1 MRRCGAAVVA
11 AAALLQCVVRISGLS
26 APPAPPP
33 DKPRPNP
40 DEPRPPRGRAFRN
53 WESWDSAVNVA
64 FRPWDDAAQLL
75 TSSDRRRAFDPK
87 PRRTDVE
94 GGRWWTRL
102 SQTIFPVERAD
113 DGLLVGDTWAELR
126 NSLEDDDV
134 RESADRATRLLTDW
148 ASQGGAARQLAVNK
162 GARVASYVSRTP
174 FGTDAAVVAA
184 ALLCDAHEE
193 ECGEYRGPA
202 TLPYEAIVDALGA
215 ETADLSRDL
224 ANLAHLCKLQRAR
237 WGAGTM
243 WGDPRRGL
251 ITGFGDQ
258 DDALLRSCR
267 LPRSHAQNLQE
278 MLVAVAGDF
287 RSLPLLLARHLEALH
302 EECAERRD
310 AEEARRLE
318 RLAGGTVEELGDAPS
333 SLARDAL
340 DVLAP
345 LADRFGLNQLK
356 TDLEDAAFERL
367 APRARRRICD
377 ALESQRSE
385 RDVVLE
391 DVTRRL
397 KRNLYEDDVV
407 MNGVSSLRVYAREK
421 APFSIWRKQRRLGAS
436 NGEVRMPPDV
446 VACRVVL
453 DPLDQKDD
461 TALCYHVLDRVRRV
475 WRSNEN
481 RTKDY
486 IASPKLNGYR
496 SLHATAK
503 TRLHGAVY
511 DFEVQIRTRDMHL
524 VAEFGSAA
532 HSLYIDGNS
541 ERMVPSFSPGNETRT
556 SRLGAKAG
564 RALGDALRS
573 ERVFVVAEGGRVL
586 TLGSSAK
593 TCEARGAL
601 LEDLR
606 RDEASEFDVNGPVE
620 VNGRRPDWIESL
632 DTPLNNGDEVRWAPP
647 AEIRPRQWPG
657 EV

>member
-1 MRRCGAAVVA
+1 MRRPAFASWA
-11 AAALLQCVVRISGLS
+11 AAALILSVAKVAGLS

-33 DKPRPNP
+33 DKPKPNP
-40 DEPRPPRGRAFRN
+40 ADEPRAPRRLSGN

-75 TSSDRRRAFDPK
+75 TSVERRRAFDPK
-87 PRRTDVE
+87 PRRQDVE

-148 ASQGGAARQLAVNK
+148 ASEGSAARQLAVNK
-162 GARVASYVSRTP
+162 GASVASYVSRTP

-193 ECGEYRGPA
+193 TYGEYRGPA
-202 TLPYEAIVDALGA
+202 TLPYEAIVEALGA

-367 APRARRRICD
+367 APKARRRICD

-436 NGEVRMPPDV
+436 NGEVKMPPDV

-453 DPLDQKDD
+453 DPLDKKDD
-461 TALCYHVLDRVRRV
+461 SALCYHVLDRVRKV

-486 IASPKLNGYR
+486 IAHPKLNGYR

-532 HSLYIDGNS
+532 HSLYIDGS
-541 ERMVPSFSPGNETRT
+541 SDRMVPSFSPGNETRT

-606 RDEASEFDVNGPVE
+606 RDEAEMQIEGPVE

-647 AEIRPRQWPG
+647 AEIRPRRWPG
-657 EV
+657 V

>member
-1 MRRCGAAVVA
+1 M
-11 AAALLQCVVRISGLS
+11 
-26 APPAPPP
+26 
-33 DKPRPNP
+33 
-40 DEPRPPRGRAFRN
+40 
-53 WESWDSAVNVA
+53 
-64 FRPWDDAAQLL
+64 
-75 TSSDRRRAFDPK
+75 
-87 PRRTDVE
+87 
-94 GGRWWTRL
+94 
-102 SQTIFPVERAD
+102 
-113 DGLLVGDTWAELR
+113 
-126 NSLEDDDV
+126 
-134 RESADRATRLLTDW
+134 
-148 ASQGGAARQLAVNK
+148 
-162 GARVASYVSRTP
+162 
-174 FGTDAAVVAA
+174 
-184 ALLCDAHEE
+184 
-193 ECGEYRGPA
+193 
-202 TLPYEAIVDALGA
+202 
-215 ETADLSRDL
+215 
-224 ANLAHLCKLQRAR
+224 
-237 WGAGTM
+237 
-243 WGDPRRGL
+243 
-251 ITGFGDQ
+251 
-258 DDALLRSCR
+258 
-267 LPRSHAQNLQE
+267 
-278 MLVAVAGDF
+278 
-287 RSLPLLLARHLEALH
+287 LLARHLEALH

-318 RLAGGTVEELGDAPS
+318 RLAGGVVEELGDAPS

-367 APRARRRICD
+367 APKARRRICA

-421 APFSIWRKQRRLGAS
+421 APFSIWRKQRRLGAT
-436 NGEVRMPPDV
+436 NGEVKMPPDV

-453 DPLDQKDD
+453 DPLDKKDD
-461 TALCYHVLDRVRRV
+461 SALCYHVLDRVRRV

-486 IASPKLNGYR
+486 IANPKLNGYR

-541 ERMVPSFSPGNETRT
+541 DRMVPSFSPGNETRT

-606 RDEASEFDVNGPVE
+606 RDEAEFDVNGPVE

-647 AEIRPRQWPG
+647 AEIRPRRWG
-657 EV
+657 V